1 MAEQRTFNPLVQGST
16 PWRPTD
22 RACALCVQ
30 PNARKRSRKSR
41 AIACTIRW
49 LSRGSARRRL
59 ATSAPP
65 SVPVVRG
72 CGLAQY
78 AALPGWEANRHD
90 GGGTGGKVVMGLL
103 GKGDVLTGAVHTA
116 SAAREGIEAAVK
128 VAEPG
133 NFASVWTM
141 SRDAATDW
149 AKLGVLDDKV
159 PGVIRIM
166 VPKPSGEPS
175 WRRTASSSGAEW
187 RWATRGTP
195 GPSPTGTRVTRRRL
209 TRPSA
214 SSVTPV
220 QGQVRQA
227 AMPIQARLVR
237 VCHVFRFG
245 ATESQDPGPVRPHVG
260 SSSQA
265 DPGVRSNIR
274 SRTKFRPSRVA
285 HFVRR

>member
-1 MAEQRTFNPLVQGST
+1 MTAEAPG
-16 PWRPTD
+16 
-22 RACALCVQ
+22 
-30 PNARKRSRKSR
+30 ARSS
-41 AIACTIRW
+41 W
-49 LSRGSARRRL
+49 
-59 ATSAPP
+59 
-65 SVPVVRG
+65 
-72 CGLAQY
+72 
-78 AALPGWEANRHD
+78 W
-90 GGGTGGKVVMGLL
+90 L

-237 VCHVFRFG
+237 GVPRIPRRRHLDPRIRALIGPTSAFLRRLNLGFDLTSDHEPNFG
-245 ATESQDPGPVRPHVG
+245 HRGLHTSFGGDP
-260 SSSQA
+260 
-265 DPGVRSNIR
+265 
-274 SRTKFRPSRVA
+274 
-285 HFVRR
+285 